1 MCVILRSRDWR
12 SHCRQLEINWRRA
25 ENYSRPMRMV
35 YTYLFSAAPLPFPP
49 LPRLISHLLFV
60 VVATVIG
67 WLNKQ
72 INDQMLGG
80 RVPPPGPASLPLS
93 TIRHS
98 SPLTSSPHMV
108 CKCHSFLYKDK
119 LDSNLFETLWCNEG
133 GRGAPLGMEQFSS
146 RGQSKQATV

>member
-1 MCVILRSRDWR
+1 MWDVCLMVCVILRSRGWR

-35 YTYLFSAAPLPFPP
+35 CIYQFLFCLPFLSPP
-49 LPRLISHLLFV
+49 LPRLISHFLFV

-80 RVPPPGPASLPLS
+80 RVPPPGPTSLPLS

-98 SPLTSSPHMV
+98 SPLTSAPHMV
-108 CKCHSFLYKDK
+108 CKCHSFLSKDK
-119 LDSNLFETLWCNEG
+119 LGSNLKYYGVMRG
-133 GRGAPLGMEQFSS
+133 GGAHLGKMPLFQC
-146 RGQSKQATV
+146 